1 MAPGEDAEHGAAG
14 GEPGRRLVSLEKLLH
29 LSGTSSLREVG
40 IQVLRASV
48 TTISMNKG
56 GKPLEIDNN
65 RHSPLAEFLH
75 GVRYL
80 CLVLFFFNLGYFASL
95 LNSN

>member
-80 CLVLFFFNLGYFASL
+80 CLVLFFFLI
-95 LNSN
+95 

>member
-1 MAPGEDAEHGAAG
+1 MAPGEDAEHSAAG
-14 GEPGRRLVSLEKLLH
+14 GEPGRRLVSLEKLPH

-48 TTISMNKG
+48 TIISMNEE
-56 GKPLEIDNN
+56 GKPLETDNN

-75 GVRYL
+75 GVRCL
-80 CLVLFFFNLGYFASL
+80 CLFFLLLLFFF
-95 LNSN
+95 

>member
-14 GEPGRRLVSLEKLLH
+14 GEPGRRLVSLEKRPH
-29 LSGTSSLREVG
+29 LAGTSSLRQVG

-48 TTISMNKG
+48 TTISMNKR

-65 RHSPLAEFLH
+65 HHSPLAELH

-80 CLVLFFFNLGYFASL
+80 CLVCFFFFLI
-95 LNSN
+95 

>member
-80 CLVLFFFNLGYFASL
+80 CLVLFFF
-95 LNSN
+95 

>member
-14 GEPGRRLVSLEKLLH
+14 GEPGRRLVSLEKRPH
-29 LSGTSSLREVG
+29 LAGTSSLRQVG

-48 TTISMNKG
+48 TTISMNKR
-56 GKPLEIDNN
+56 GKPLEIDDNH
-65 RHSPLAEFLH
+65 HSPLAELLH

-80 CLVLFFFNLGYFASL
+80 CLFFFFNLGYFASL
-95 LNSN
+95 LNSNY